1 MRYRPEKRGLW
12 MKFGVWTAFVLLFA
26 MTDFAWAEENDNMG
40 ETNDGQA
47 LQRIKTSE
55 MIATTAPL
63 VKPPSRNVN
72 DGNITMEFQNAEI
85 KGVLNLLAIKGKVN
99 IVIDQEV
106 AGRVTMRLID
116 VPWEKAIDV
125 VIRSGGF
132 VYEKDG
138 NIYRVMTPEK
148 LEVEGL
154 KTRVFPLVYASAG
167 EMIGG
172 TDANSGILALL
183 SDRGTMRYDA
193 RSNVLIVSDTAE
205 SLSRLAIV
213 IEQLDTETK
222 QVVIETKLIETTVDD
237 DKNLGIDWTLK
248 ATVSGTKVPWTF
260 PFPNT
265 GLNWSWIPKGD
276 PAASAPAFATNE
288 GGGTS
293 RMPASTTTT
302 TNAFGG
308 FAFGTLDASDFAA
321 TLEILKTNTGSR
333 ILSNPTI
340 TTLDNKTASII
351 VGRQDPVP
359 AYSFNSDTGA
369 WEITGFT
376 YEESGVE
383 LEVTP
388 QINRDE
394 FITLKVHPRVRE
406 NIGTATFPSGGST
419 AEIPI
424 FTVREATTEVIVPN
438 GHTLLIGG
446 LISRTTVDFESKVP
460 LLGDIPVLGYLF
472 KKTTKREDAKELL
485 IFLTPSIARASR
497 TEAEARKLFLPR
509 TLREL
514 EKERSNKG
522 EKEKKKRAKSKKRR
536 ARKS

>member
-1 MRYRPEKRGLW
+1 MIK
-12 MKFGVWTAFVLLFA
+12 
-26 MTDFAWAEENDNMG
+26 MG
-40 ETNDGQA
+40 FMNST
-47 LQRIKTSE
+47 
-55 MIATTAPL
+55 
-63 VKPPSRNVN
+63 
-72 DGNITMEFQNAEI
+72 
-85 KGVLNLLAIKGKVN
+85 
-99 IVIDQEV
+99 EV
-106 AGRVTMRLID
+106 ARESPV
-116 VPWEKAIDV
+116 
-125 VIRSGGF
+125 
-132 VYEKDG
+132 
-138 NIYRVMTPEK
+138 
-148 LEVEGL
+148 
-154 KTRVFPLVYASAG
+154 ASALF
-167 EMIGG
+167 
-172 TDANSGILALL
+172 TDRSKIL
-183 SDRGTMRYDA
+183 
-193 RSNVLIVSDTAE
+193 
-205 SLSRLAIV
+205 
-213 IEQLDTETK
+213 
-222 QVVIETKLIETTVDD
+222 
-237 DKNLGIDWTLK
+237 
-248 ATVSGTKVPWTF
+248 
-260 PFPNT
+260 
-265 GLNWSWIPKGD
+265 D
-276 PAASAPAFATNE
+276 PAANPGGNAGAVSSVMVWNVSWTGRATESASSSTVTPPLGESNREADSGVKVTMAAGVSPDSSDSPEKIPAWKRPAATAPAFATNE
-288 GGGTS
+288 GGGTT

-302 TNAFGG
+302 SNAFGG

-497 TEAEARKLFLPR
+497 AEAEARKLFLPR